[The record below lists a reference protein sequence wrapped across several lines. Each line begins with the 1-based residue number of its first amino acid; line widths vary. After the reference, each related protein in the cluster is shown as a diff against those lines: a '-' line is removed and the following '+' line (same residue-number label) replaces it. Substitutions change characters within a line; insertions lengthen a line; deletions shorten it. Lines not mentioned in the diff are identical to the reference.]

1 MTAKLDELL
10 RNLDEIIEL
19 LDSDGERHWSSWLR
33 HSRERLSNSDHSG
46 IELLLSAYG
55 GMGSFNDLVIGQNN
69 QNGQFR
75 WKDGHVETNNRLNEL
90 RENAWELADSIRRD
104 HFSKDT

>member
-1 MTAKLDELL
+1 
-10 RNLDEIIEL
+10 
-19 LDSDGERHWSSWLR
+19 
-33 HSRERLSNSDHSG
+33 
-46 IELLLSAYG
+46 
-55 GMGSFNDLVIGQNN
+55 MGSFNDLVIGQNN